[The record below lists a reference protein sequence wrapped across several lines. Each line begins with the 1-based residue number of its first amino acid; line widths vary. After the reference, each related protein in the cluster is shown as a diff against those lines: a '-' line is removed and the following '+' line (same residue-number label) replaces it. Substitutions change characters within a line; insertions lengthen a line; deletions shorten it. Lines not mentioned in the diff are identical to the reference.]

1 MIFNELPVKENFS
14 IKEFLDNYTLVVVNE
29 ASNKI
34 SVLSSVYC
42 TDTLREYDRRTN
54 FKEHT
59 ATDLNNILIKGIIK
73 ERIKTSYQTIKKN
86 RTVILTLLY
95 LFKFILKN
103 SIIWEYLRTRDDVYQ
118 IMSLK
123 DLHKDKLLL
132 NGVSRSMFTGFRSQ
146 SIVVILTVYDVVN
159 L

>member
-42 TDTLREYDRRTN
+42 TGNLREYIVRTN

-59 ATDLNNILIKGIIK
+59 ATDLNNILIKGTIK
-73 ERIKTSYQTIKKN
+73 ERIKTSLPNYKKN
-86 RTVILTLLY
+86 RTIILALLY

-103 SIIWEYLRTRDDVYQ
+103 DIIWEYLRTKDDVYQ

-132 NGVSRSMFTGFRSQ
+132 NGTNSSLFTGFRSH